1 MIRRERR
8 EGEDCGRGRG
18 AARYVHGMPET
29 SSTLSTSLSSCRCK
43 CLMSLSEL
51 SGADASRNIFI
62 TAQTRGRWAAGD
74 QSEQHAGLEN
84 VQTRKRRGKFF
95 QLCEGGTGRQANKTT
110 GDPGRP

>member
-1 MIRRERR
+1 MCAAGGATVDTTQAFGMIRRERR
-8 EGEDCGRGRG
+8 GGEDCGRGRG

-74 QSEQHAGLEN
+74 KSEEHPGLEN
-84 VQTRKRRGKFF
+84 VQTSYVLRIVS
-95 QLCEGGTGRQANKTT
+95 
-110 GDPGRP
+110 PGYG